1 MRIKLS
7 DHNRLNN
14 DHLAWKFTYL
24 GGHSPDSQRKDLCV
38 RIKYLVFNAFESVFD
53 FIVAHTVRNYKKLEQ
68 CRATADYLLV
78 AGHKG
83 GGYYGLSH

>member
-1 MRIKLS
+1 MRTKLS
-7 DHNRLNN
+7 GLNRLNN

-38 RIKYLVFNAFESVFD
+38 KRLV
-53 FIVAHTVRNYKKLEQ
+53 Q

-78 AGHKG
+78 AGQKARR
-83 GGYYGLSH
+83 YYGLSH